1 VNSLLIAATILV
13 SAASSL
19 TDVLAELA
27 RRYEAAGGDQV
38 MVNAGAS
45 NTLARQIV
53 EGAPVDL
60 FISADEAQMDLVER
74 AGRLLPGSRVAL
86 LRNRLVVIVP
96 ASSRTVVA
104 GPRDLTSA
112 SVRRIAIGNPEGV
125 PAGVYARSWLE
136 RLGLWSALRPKV
148 VPLPTVRAALAAVR
162 ESRADAGIVYA
173 TDVRNETGVRV
184 AFEPPSTEA
193 PVVVYPAAIVR
204 GPRQD
209 AAKRFLE
216 YLQSD
221 AAAAMFE
228 SAGFSRSR

>member
-1 VNSLLIAATILV
+1 MNTFLIAATILV

-19 TDVLAELA
+19 TDVLSELA
-27 RRYEAAGGDQV
+27 RRYEEATGDRV

-60 FISADEAQMDLVER
+60 FVSADETQMDVVER
-74 AGRLLPGSRVAL
+74 AGKLVPGSRVAL

-96 ASSRTVVA
+96 ASSRTPVA
-104 GPRDLTSA
+104 QARDLTSA

-136 RLGLWSALRPKV
+136 RIGLWSALQPKL
-148 VPLPTVRAALAAVR
+148 VPMPTVRAALAAVR
-162 ESRADAGIVYA
+162 EGRADAGIVYA
-173 TDVRNETGVRV
+173 TDVRHETGVRI
-184 AFEPPSTEA
+184 AFEPSPAEA
-193 PVVVYPAAIVR
+193 AAVIYPAALVR
-204 GPRQD
+204 GPRQE
-209 AAKRFLE
+209 AARRFLE

-221 AAAAMFE
+221 AAAAVFE
-228 SAGFSRSR
+228 SAGFSRAR